1 MGYHLTKLGFWSTS
15 FEVVPYYMIV
25 LGFFTFNSGLYGALT
40 IPLGKRATLLVYAI
54 LMVFAFLAQIGS
66 IFTALEVRSNIENNK
81 GETGIQKEFPL
92 YDKDSAIRAKW
103 DELHRDL
110 HCCGGYRYGQG
121 YTDWVGK
128 LQSKPKGTVP
138 DSCCQTYS
146 EGCGISVANGNT
158 DSIRAQIF
166 VDGCIGVV
174 LALIELISVIL
185 SCAYIAQINRKNYF

>member
-1 MGYHLTKLGFWSTS
+1 MQCFHTSLKLRFI
-15 FEVVPYYMIV
+15 MI
-25 LGFFTFNSGLYGALT
+25 LFF
-40 IPLGKRATLLVYAI
+40 
-54 LMVFAFLAQIGS
+54 Q
-66 IFTALEVRSNIENNK
+66 
-81 GETGIQKEFPL
+81 

-128 LQSKPKGTVP
+128 LQDKPKGTVP

-146 EGCGISVANGNT
+146 EGCGTSVANGNT

-166 VDGCIGVV
+166 VDGCMEIIEDKLNDDVVPIMVAYACIGVV